1 LIRSHKLEHALRVIK
16 YGVLEPLL
24 SLAVG
29 HTGFL
34 FPARNGFIPPDW
46 MNFAGGGDF
55 QTIGRENVELLK
67 RCAALQP
74 YERVLEIGCGIGRNA
89 AFLAEYL
96 DSGTYAGFDVVRT
109 GIIWCNRHIASQH
122 PTFAFRRVD
131 VRNAFYNPWGGI
143 PSTVFSF
150 PYEDYCFDL
159 VFDGAGALYTADN
172 GPDRDDELNRVVAG
186 GNYGWPMQLGAT
198 TAPEFVAPLHVWS
211 RIVAPGGMA
220 FYTGTQFPAAF
231 RGKLFVVLFGDTFS
245 QGPSDRA
252 KRVQLVDLAATPP
265 SFEDFA
271 VYAFAGFGNP
281 VDVAQGPDGSLF
293 VSDIFQGIIYRIR
306 YTR

>member
-1 LIRSHKLEHALRVIK
+1 MIRSHKLEHALRVIK

-159 VFDGAGALYTADN
+159 VFAMSVFTHMLFEEVDQYLRETGRVLRAGGRVLFSAFIVSEVAVEAAKRGSAALTFRDQFLANAVETSASPHMAVAYTPEHIDALLKGAGLRLQTH
-172 GPDRDDELNRVVAG
+172 LAG
-186 GNYGWPMQLGAT
+186 SWSGLRPAT
-198 TAPEFVAPLHVWS
+198 SFQDV
-211 RIVAPGGMA
+211 I
-220 FYTGTQFPAAF
+220 
-231 RGKLFVVLFGDTFS
+231 
-245 QGPSDRA
+245 
-252 KRVQLVDLAATPP
+252 LATKK
-265 SFEDFA
+265 
-271 VYAFAGFGNP
+271 
-281 VDVAQGPDGSLF
+281 
-293 VSDIFQGIIYRIR
+293 
-306 YTR
+306 